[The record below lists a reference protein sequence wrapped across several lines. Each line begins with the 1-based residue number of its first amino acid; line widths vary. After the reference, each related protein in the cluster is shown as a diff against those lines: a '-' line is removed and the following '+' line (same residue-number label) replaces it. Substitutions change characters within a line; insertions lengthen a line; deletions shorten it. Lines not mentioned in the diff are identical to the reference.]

1 MLRPL
6 CLSLKALSKPDQS
19 SETKKPSKLTTLLTP
34 SHFDPQ
40 CKNSWFPSLW
50 DYTHCHTKLWQ
61 EVCKVGFGLVLNSQR
76 TAQWLSLSIKAGW
89 PAGLARLIMGQATL
103 VLQTLQSLPASVSPD
118 WEKGKEKSPSC
129 PISQKLTRDS
139 TVKCWLTH
147 QDPVSSC
154 KVLKLTCSKAAL
166 PFSTSIHASSNR
178 EKKNKKKTQ
187 LLIFLTGMRDS
198 HLRGHFF
205 QKETIIKFYEKQP
218 LYTRLIQFRL

>member
-1 MLRPL
+1 MISISLRL
-6 CLSLKALSKPDQS
+6 
-19 SETKKPSKLTTLLTP
+19 
-34 SHFDPQ
+34 
-40 CKNSWFPSLW
+40 
-50 DYTHCHTKLWQ
+50 YCHTKLWQ